1 MAGPSPAM
9 TLMRAWVVGLTL
21 VLGGGAQ
28 ACLPGA
34 PAEGARRAHADDAA
48 VEFRIEPIV
57 IGEPFA
63 LEVLT
68 CAGQRLTRVDA
79 DMPEHRHGMN
89 YAPSLR
95 ELGPNRF
102 RAEGMLFHMPGRWR
116 ITFELGRQRLS
127 TDLVLE

>member
-1 MAGPSPAM
+1 VRLLGALAALIAGS
-9 TLMRAWVVGLTL
+9 
-21 VLGGGAQ
+21 AQ

-34 PAEGARRAHADDAA
+34 PADSARRVQLGDAA
-48 VEFRIEPIV
+48 VEFRSEPIV
-57 IGEPFA
+57 VGEPFA

-89 YAPSLR
+89 YTPSLR

-116 ITFELGRQRLS
+116 ITFELGPQRL
-127 TDLVLE
+127 TADLLLE